1 MTSFKRVA
9 SFVLLSAAVTFGGV
23 TGLEPT
29 GNFTASVAEAHGT
42 GPQADL
48 RLALN
53 QLLSEHATLA
63 AAATGAA
70 LGGRNKEFEAAADAL
85 DMNSQD
91 IAKAIGS
98 VYGEAAGEAFL
109 PLWRKHIGFFVDYT
123 MATAKGSGK
132 GQKKAVDDLLGYA
145 TDFGAFLNSATPSLP
160 KEAVADLV
168 KMHILSLKDVV
179 DAQANRDQK
188 LAYQKIREASH
199 HMQMIADPLADAI
212 IKQFP
217 EKFPAM

>member
-1 MTSFKRVA
+1 MKTVKLTLT
-9 SFVLLSAAVTFGGV
+9 SFVLATGIAIGGLSGI
-23 TGLEPT
+23 EPT
-29 GNFTASVAEAHGT
+29 GFATTTAAEAHGM
-42 GPQADL
+42 GPQSDL
-48 RLALN
+48 RLTLN
-53 QLLSEHATLA
+53 QLFAEHASLA

-70 LGGRNKEFEAAADAL
+70 LGGRNKEFEAAAAAL

-123 MATAKGSGK
+123 MATAKGSKK
-132 GQKKAVDDLLGYA
+132 GQGKAVNDLIQYA
-145 TDFGAFLNSATPSLP
+145 QDFGAFLNSATPGLP
-160 KEAVADLV
+160 KDAVAMLV
-168 KMHILSLKDVV
+168 KSHILSLKDVV
-179 DAQANRDQK
+179 DAQANRNQK

-199 HMQMIADPLADAI
+199 HMQMIADPLAQAI
-212 IKQFP
+212 AAQFP

>member
-1 MTSFKRVA
+1 MSIFKSTALTLMLATGVA
-9 SFVLLSAAVTFGGV
+9 IGGF

-29 GNFTASVAEAHGT
+29 GFATASVAEAHGK
-42 GPQADL
+42 GPQSDL
-48 RLALN
+48 RLLLN

-70 LGGRNKEFEAAADAL
+70 LGGRNKEFKAAAEAL

-123 MATAKGSGK
+123 VATAKGSAK
-132 GQKKAVDDLLGYA
+132 GQKKAVDDLVQYA
-145 TDFGAFLNSATPSLP
+145 DDFGAFLNSATPALP
-160 KEAVADLV
+160 KDAVRDLV

-179 DAQANRDQK
+179 DAQANRDPK
-188 LAYQKIREASH
+188 LAFQKIREASH

-212 IKQFP
+212 AAQFP

>member
-1 MTSFKRVA
+1 MTLTKLA
-9 SFVLLSAAVTFGGV
+9 MTAALSAMMITGGIAAV
-23 TGLEPT
+23 EPT
-29 GNFTASVAEAHGT
+29 GSFQTSVAEAK
-42 GPQADL
+42 GPQSDL

-70 LGGRNKEFEAAADAL
+70 LGGRNKEFEAAAAAL

-98 VYGEAAGEAFL
+98 VYGDAAGEAFL

-132 GQKKAVDDLLGYA
+132 GQKKAVNDLVQYA
-145 TDFGAFLNSATPSLP
+145 SDFGAFLNSATPALP

-188 LAYQKIREASH
+188 LAYQKIREASK

-212 IKQFP
+212 AAQFP

>member
-9 SFVLLSAAVTFGGV
+9 SFMLLSAAVTFGGV
-23 TGLEPT
+23 TGFEPT
-29 GNFTASVAEAHGT
+29 GTFSTSVAEAHGM

-70 LGGRNKEFEAAADAL
+70 LGGRNKEFEAAAGAL

-98 VYGEAAGEAFL
+98 VYGDAAGEAFL

-145 TDFGAFLNSATPSLP
+145 GDFAAFLNSATPSLP
-160 KEAVADLV
+160 KDAVADLV

-188 LAYQKIREASH
+188 LAYQKIREAAH

-212 IKQFP
+212 VKQFP